1 MNPNIARRRH
11 AKVAQARMHSD
22 TDGQVRVDRAVINV
36 GDYERQASI
45 IGGTVLAGFGLL
57 RGSLSGLAMAAI
69 GGALAW
75 RGYTG
80 HCDVYQALGHTSLK

>member
-1 MNPNIARRRH
+1 MNPDIARRRH
-11 AKVAQARMHSD
+11 AKAAQARLHSD
-22 TDGQVRVDRAVINV
+22 TGGQVRVDRAVINV

-45 IGGTVLAGFGLL
+45 IGGAVLAGYGLL
-57 RGSLSGLAMAAI
+57 RGSLSGLVMAAI

-80 HCDVYQALGHTSLK
+80 HCDVYQALGHTSVK